1 MFENRA
7 LRKIFRP
14 KRDDITEE
22 WRKLHNE
29 ERSDLYLSHSIVWVI
44 KWRRIRWV
52 WHIAFMGERRGVY
65 RVLVGKPEGR
75 DHLEE
80 PGVDGRIILTHW
92 HTTFY
97 NTWRTYI
104 YIYIYG
110 APILDVSRSHTTTQ
124 QSR

>member
-1 MFENRA
+1 M
-7 LRKIFRP
+7 RKIFRP

-29 ERSDLYLSHSIVWVI
+29 ERSDLYLSHNIVRVI

-52 WHIAFMGERRGVY
+52 WHIACMGERRDAY

-80 PGVDGRIILTHW
+80 PGVDGRIILIWIFMKWDVGAWTGSFW
-92 HTTFY
+92 LRI
-97 NTWRTYI
+97 RT
-104 YIYIYG
+104 G
-110 APILDVSRSHTTTQ
+110 SGHL
-124 QSR
+124 